1 MSKYQSMQNLKK
13 AIGGGE
19 SFYGQATA
27 IVKCDKDEYVYNDI
41 SIRVSYNS
49 GYMQLDLSVI
59 WEDDYNQVPYK
70 QLGLH
75 GSYNTT
81 FQSFDFSIDTL
92 RWRDENNEILLIN
105 IHK

>member
-19 SFYGQATA
+19 SFYGHATV
-27 IVKCDKDEYVYNDI
+27 IVKHDEVKYVYNDI
-41 SIRVSYNS
+41 CIRVSYNA

-59 WEDDYNQVPYK
+59 WEDDSNQVPYK

-81 FQSFDFSIDTL
+81 FQSFEFSNDTL
-92 RWRDENNEILLIN
+92 RWIDGNNEILIIN